1 MSNPDLLRD
10 NSTTAGQGPAVES
23 DQRTEYPEHVLKVY
37 KSDQVNICYIV
48 PNPSTNLVL
57 LSFLC
62 LSYYS
67 DSAGFLKRL
76 LHANGLL

>member
-48 PNPSTNLVL
+48 PNPSTNLV
-57 LSFLC
+57 
-62 LSYYS
+62 
-67 DSAGFLKRL
+67 
-76 LHANGLL
+76 NI

>member
-37 KSDQVNICYIV
+37 KSDQVKIKVVEGIGSRYPLMKWRKVEKI
-48 PNPSTNLVL
+48 
-57 LSFLC
+57 
-62 LSYYS
+62 
-67 DSAGFLKRL
+67 
-76 LHANGLL
+76 

>member
-37 KSDQVNICYIV
+37 KSDQVKIKVILYLITLPNQVNIYNIE
-48 PNPSTNLVL
+48 
-57 LSFLC
+57 
-62 LSYYS
+62 S
-67 DSAGFLKRL
+67 D
-76 LHANGLL
+76 